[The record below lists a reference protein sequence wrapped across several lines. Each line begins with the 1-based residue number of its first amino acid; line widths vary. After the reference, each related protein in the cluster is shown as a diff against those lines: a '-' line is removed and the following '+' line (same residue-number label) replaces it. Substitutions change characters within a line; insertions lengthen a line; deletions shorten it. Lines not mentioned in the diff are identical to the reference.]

1 MERRTIAE
9 VMTPAVVRVGP
20 GTPFKEITALLAEH
34 HISGLPVTDPDGRV
48 VGVISE
54 TDLSTRQARLYQGI
68 RTGRG
73 RFRMPWRS
81 RAERAADA
89 KARGLTARELMSAP
103 PVTVHPGDSLVAA
116 ARTMEQHR
124 IERLPVVDTAGRL
137 VGIVT
142 RRDLLRIFL
151 RPDEEIRD
159 EVVHDVLGRTLWL
172 APSAVRVT
180 VEDGVVTLEGR
191 LERRSKI
198 PFAVGLTRQVDGVV
212 AVVDRLGWRID
223 DTGTRP
229 PQAVP

>member
-1 MERRTIAE
+1 ML
-9 VMTPAVVRVGP
+9 G
-20 GTPFKEITALLAEH
+20 
-34 HISGLPVTDPDGRV
+34 
-48 VGVISE
+48 
-54 TDLSTRQARLYQGI
+54 
-68 RTGRG
+68 
-73 RFRMPWRS
+73 
-81 RAERAADA
+81 
-89 KARGLTARELMSAP
+89 
-103 PVTVHPGDSLVAA
+103 
-116 ARTMEQHR
+116 
-124 IERLPVVDTAGRL
+124 LPVVDAAGRL

-151 RPDEEIRD
+151 RPDEDIRA

-180 VEDGVVTLEGR
+180 VADGVVTLEGR